1 MIQTCLSVLTVLME
15 DPYIFG
21 QIAAANALS
30 DIYAMGGDVKTALNI
45 VCFPE
50 AMDLNILGK
59 IMLGGSEKVREA
71 GGVLAGGHSIADSD
85 VKYGL
90 SVTGVIHPDK
100 VFANS
105 GCKVGDALIL
115 TKPLGVGIVCTASR
129 MKVVSKEAYELA
141 VKSMTTLNK
150 YASEILRK
158 YRLHGCTD
166 VTGFGFLGHLCE
178 MVTDQ
183 ATARIDKE
191 KIPYIPECEDYVE
204 EFYLTAA
211 AQRNRNHV
219 QDKVEFKNCS
229 FATEEILYDPQ
240 TSGGLLA
247 SVDKEDVPAIMEELE
262 KLGLPCGV
270 VGEILP
276 KQEKAVIIQ

>member
-1 MIQTCLSVLTVLME
+1 M
-15 DPYIFG
+15 
-21 QIAAANALS
+21 S
-30 DIYAMGGDVKTALNI
+30 DVYAMGGTPKTALNI
-45 VCFPE
+45 VAFPKD
-50 AMDLNILGK
+50 MDVEILGE
-59 IMLGGSEKVREA
+59 ILRGGADKVMEA
-71 GGVLAGGHSIADSD
+71 GAVLAGGHTIQDD
-85 VKYGL
+85 TPKYGL
-90 SVTGVIHPDK
+90 SVTGFVHPEK
-100 VFANS
+100 FWKNYGAQT
-105 GCKVGDALIL
+105 GDRLIL
-115 TKPLGVGIVCTASR
+115 TKPLGTGIVNTAIKAD
-129 MKVVSKEAYELA
+129 MVSEEAREAAL
-141 VKSMTTLNK
+141 KSMKTLNR
-150 YASEILRK
+150 YARDVLKR
-158 YRLHGCTD
+158 HTVHACTD

-183 ATARIDKE
+183 ATARIYKE
-191 KIPYIPECEDYVE
+191 KVPYIPECEDYVE

-219 QDKVEFKNCS
+219 QDKVEFRNCS

>member
-1 MIQTCLSVLTVLME
+1 M
-15 DPYIFG
+15 
-21 QIAAANALS
+21 
-30 DIYAMGGDVKTALNI
+30 
-45 VCFPE
+45 
-50 AMDLNILGK
+50 
-59 IMLGGSEKVREA
+59 
-71 GGVLAGGHSIADSD
+71 
-85 VKYGL
+85 YGI
-90 SVTGVIHPDK
+90 TYE
-100 VFANS
+100 S
-105 GCKVGDALIL
+105 G
-115 TKPLGVGIVCTASR
+115 
-129 MKVVSKEAYELA
+129 SKEAYDLA

-150 YASEILRK
+150 YASEILRNTA
-158 YRLHGCTD
+158 CAAFVPN

-183 ATARIDKE
+183 ATARIYKE
-191 KIPYIPECEDYVE
+191 KVPYIPECEDYVE

-219 QDKVEFKNCS
+219 QDKVEFRNCS